1 MVANA
6 PARPAVSLQRLYE
19 VAGIANGQ
27 VARRNASTGLV
38 ESYDVVGAL
47 AGKAD
52 TSALAGYLPL
62 TGGTVSGNL
71 AATGSGTFGGG
82 GGFSGDVSIGTT
94 SKNGRLNVNGDANF
108 SHAVLLNNNVQ
119 AIRTADSFPSVQG
132 TGALYPAPTLGAG
145 HLIIQSRP
153 TANRDIL
160 FVTGATPAIRAG
172 VASDGTFR
180 FYSNTSTTNR
190 EAARFTQSW
199 PTSTDGAH
207 LGRLTASVFDFNG
220 AREGWRVEA
229 NGSAPLIGFLGAS
242 AVARQT
248 VGAAASDAAT
258 TQTLANNLRTALIN
272 LGLCAA

>member
-1 MVANA
+1 
-6 PARPAVSLQRLYE
+6 
-19 VAGIANGQ
+19 
-27 VARRNASTGLV
+27 
-38 ESYDVVGAL
+38 
-47 AGKAD
+47 
-52 TSALAGYLPL
+52 
-62 TGGTVSGNL
+62 
-71 AATGSGTFGGG
+71 
-82 GGFSGDVSIGTT
+82 
-94 SKNGRLNVNGDANF
+94 
-108 SHAVLLNNNVQ
+108 
-119 AIRTADSFPSVQG
+119 
-132 TGALYPAPTLGAG
+132 
-145 HLIIQSRP
+145 
-153 TANRDIL
+153 L

-199 PTSTDGAH
+199 PTSTDGAQ

-220 AREGWRVEA
+220 TREGWRIEA

-248 VGAAASDAAT
+248 VGAAATDAAT